1 MTAAAGLVIYAA
13 ALTWLCPPLLR
24 RLTDHGSVPRL
35 SVLAWLATLAMAL
48 TAWVLAV
55 AAAAMAVVGAFLDA
69 TVLTLCLDLL
79 GLVYETSFPAPGIPA
94 VLTALAVGITGV
106 TTVRVV
112 NAYRRLHHISGEHA
126 RSARIVGTP
135 TDRSDVVIV
144 QSDRPAAYC
153 VAGRPHAIVV
163 TTAAVHALTARQFAA
178 VLAHESAHLQ
188 ECHHQIL
195 MGLRALALTV
205 PRLPLF
211 TSAAA
216 AAQQLLEMCADDT
229 AARHHG
235 VRPLV
240 EGLAALAGCPAQPT
254 ALGAADTAVTTRV
267 NRLISGNGHH
277 HRRRHQILLSVSIG
291 AAVLAPAII
300 AMLCQH

>member
-13 ALTWLCPPLLR
+13 ALTWWFPPLLQR
-24 RLTDHGSVPRL
+24 VTGHGCVPRL
-35 SVLAWLATLAMAL
+35 SMLAWLATLAMAL

-55 AAAAMAVVGAFLDA
+55 AAAAMAVLGAFLDG

-79 GLVYETSFPAPGIPA
+79 GFLYEPSFPAPGIPA

-126 RSARIVGTP
+126 RSVRIVGSP

-144 QSDRPAAYC
+144 QSNRPAAYC
-153 VAGRPHAIVV
+153 VAGRPPTIVV
-163 TTAAVHALTARQFAA
+163 TTAAVRALTDRQFAA

-188 ECHHQIL
+188 GCHHQIL

-211 TSAAA
+211 AAAAA
-216 AAQQLLEMCADDT
+216 AAQQLLEMCADDN

-235 VRPLV
+235 IRPLV

-254 ALGAADTAVTTRV
+254 ALGAADTAVTARV
-267 NRLISGNGHH
+267 NRLISGNGHRQ
-277 HRRRHQILLSVSIG
+277 RRRHRIVLSVTIG
-291 AAVLAPAII
+291 ATVFGPAII
-300 AMLCQH
+300 GVLCQH